1 MSSVWEQQVVSTTAL
16 LGAREENLRS
26 TRSLLGV
33 PLAEVAEPVV
43 SVGLCTLRRADRD
56 ALALFPGL
64 FVS

>member
-26 TRSLLGV
+26 TQSLLGV
-33 PLAEVAEPVV
+33 PLAEPVV
-43 SVGLCTLRRADRD
+43 SVDLCTLRRAGRD